1 VERITDALQPDSVVV
16 VDARSGEIIFSSR
29 YAERVVGRRLSDIAD
44 DFPMFHLDG
53 RPYSFAERQVPRAIS
68 SGEQILEEDFFG
80 PGSDGGR
87 VRWRCSCWPV
97 YGDGGR
103 IVAAVAVTRDVTE
116 QTRRHE
122 RLTYL
127 SALLENSEDAV
138 VATDE
143 RYFVTVWNKGAERLY
158 GRNAAEAVGLHAD
171 EVAPAN
177 LSAEQRTE
185 LRRQLAENGRWRGE
199 VAVTREDGTTAE
211 VEVSAVALRGEHGD
225 VTGYL
230 GIHRDISER
239 KRAERRLREAQ
250 RRTEAILESITDD
263 FVAVDCDWRY
273 TYINDR
279 ALRSTQEWLGRPI
292 TREELLGRSLW
303 EVFPETVGAVPY
315 VKYHQA
321 VREGRSVEFETYFAA
336 KDRWFETHVYPSE
349 SGLSIYFRTIT
360 ERKRAEEETSR
371 RADQQALVATLGLQ
385 ALGSDDLQPLLD
397 QAVGHVAHTLD
408 VELVGIVEILP
419 GRDQML
425 LRAGV
430 GWTEG
435 EVGEVTAVAG
445 PGSLIHYTIVSG
457 EPVVSED
464 LSADDRFEVSPI
476 LAGTGAVSG
485 ATVVI
490 AGRDE
495 PFGSLGVFS
504 RARHTF
510 SGHDLDFLQA
520 VANVLAT
527 AVERAQA
534 EARLE
539 EVRDTERRRIA
550 RDLHDEALQDLTH
563 ALALAQGA
571 GSSDGA
577 DALVPALKRVGGQ
590 LRGAIYD
597 LRLEEQEGR
606 PLRAQLEALVALHD
620 AMAADCDI
628 ELDMLEGTPTT
639 SLGRPGVE
647 LLRIVGEALT
657 NARRHSG
664 AGHVRVKTWGSEHEV
679 RVEVADDGVGFDPA
693 AAPPREGGTGIKGM
707 GERAALI
714 GADLTITSEPDA
726 GSRVRV
732 RLALVDDDRPERIR
746 VLLVED
752 HAAVREAIA
761 AMLEREPDFEVTAQA
776 ASLADAR
783 DLLDN
788 VDVAVLDLGLPDG
801 YGGDLIKELR
811 AVNRHAQALVLS
823 GSLDR
828 ADIARAVESG
838 AAGTLNKT
846 VHLDELVDAV
856 RRLRRGET
864 LLPLDEVVELLRYA
878 SHEREREY
886 QDRQAI
892 AQLTPR
898 ERDVLQAL
906 AGGLD
911 SQAIADRLHISLRTE
926 RNHAANILAKLGVHS
941 QLQALV
947 FALRYGVVEIR

>member
-1 VERITDALQPDSVVV
+1 MERITAALQPDSVVV
-16 VDARSGEIIFSSR
+16 VDARSGEIIFSSK
-29 YAERVVGRRLSDIAD
+29 YAERVVGRRLSDIAE

-158 GRNAAEAVGLHAD
+158 GRNSAEAVGLPAD

-211 VEVSAVALRGEHGD
+211 VEVSAVALRGEQGD

-263 FVAVDCDWRY
+263 FVAVDSDWRY

-292 TREELLGRSLW
+292 SREELLGRSLW

-397 QAVGHVAHTLD
+397 HAVGHVAHTLD

-419 GRDQML
+419 GRDRML

-504 RARHTF
+504 RERHTF

-606 PLRAQLEALVALHD
+606 PLRAQLEALVSLHD

-657 NARRHSG
+657 NARRHSR

-693 AAPPREGGTGIKGM
+693 AAPAREGGTGVKGM

-761 AMLEREPDFEVTAQA
+761 AMLEREPDLEVTGQA
-776 ASLADAR
+776 ASLAAAR

-788 VDVAVLDLGLPDG
+788 VDVAVVDLGLPDG

-823 GSLDR
+823 ASLDR

-838 AAGTLNKT
+838 AAATLNKT

-898 ERDVLQAL
+898 ERDVLHAL

>member
-1 VERITDALQPDSVVV
+1 MRDQTVVE
-16 VDARSGEIIFSSR
+16 
-29 YAERVVGRRLSDIAD
+29 
-44 DFPMFHLDG
+44 
-53 RPYSFAERQVPRAIS
+53 
-68 SGEQILEEDFFG
+68 LEERS
-80 PGSDGGR
+80 PVTGR
-87 VRWRCSCWPV
+87 WMEVRMYPSHAGVSIYLHDISERKRAEEERAYHASL
-97 YGDGGR
+97 
-103 IVAAVAVTRDVTE
+103 VA
-116 QTRRHE
+116 HM
-122 RLTYL
+122 
-127 SALLENSEDAV
+127 EDAV
-138 VATDE
+138 IATDDQ
-143 RYFVTVWNKGAERLY
+143 FLVTAWNPGAEKLY
-158 GRNAAEAVGLHAD
+158 GRTAEEVLGRPVAEVVQTELSDAERAD
-171 EVAPAN
+171 RRQQVTEERRSRVEVVAYRKDGTPVDVEVASVAIQ
-177 LSAEQRTE
+177 SQ
-185 LRRQLAENGRWRGE
+185 RGE
-199 VAVTREDGTTAE
+199 I
-211 VEVSAVALRGEHGD
+211 
-225 VTGYL
+225 TGYL
-230 GIHRDISER
+230 GIHRDVSER

-250 RRTEAILESITDD
+250 RRSETILESISDA
-263 FVAVDCDWRY
+263 FFAVDREWRI
-273 TYINDR
+273 TYMNKR
-279 ALRSTQEWLGRPI
+279 GLARLGTARGKAV
-292 TREELLGRSLW
+292 TLDELLGKVFW
-303 EVFPETVGAVPY
+303 DEFPELAGTTFEE
-315 VKYHQA
+315 KYRLA
-321 VREGRSVEFETYFAA
+321 LREQKAVEFETYSPTTGTWLEVHA
-336 KDRWFETHVYPSE
+336 YPSE
-349 SGLSIYFRTIT
+349 EGLSVFGQDIT
-360 ERKRAEEETSR
+360 ERRRAEEER
-371 RADQQALVATLGLQ
+371 EGRARQQALVADLGLR
-385 ALGSDDLQPLLD
+385 ALATDDLQSLMD
-397 QAVGHVAHTLD
+397 EAVALVAQTLD

-435 EVGEVTAVAG
+435 EVGEVAEVTAVAG

-504 RARHTF
+504 RERHTF

-539 EVRDTERRRIA
+539 EVRDMERRRIA

-664 AGHVRVKTWGSEHEV
+664 AGHVRVETWGSEQEF

-693 AAPPREGGTGIKGM
+693 AAPPQEGGTGIKGM

-783 DLLDN
+783 NLLDN

-878 SHEREREY
+878 SHESEREY

-947 FALRYGVVEIR
+947 VALRHGVVEIR